1 MLAVLS
7 CTADYYSS
15 NMGMTRCYRP
25 AWHTLKFAV

>member
-7 CTADYYSS
+7 CTAKYYSRI
-15 NMGMTRCYRP
+15 MGMTRCYLP

>member
-7 CTADYYSS
+7 CPAKLYSKD
-15 NMGMTRCYRP
+15 MGSTRCYLS